1 MREKLLELLAE
12 IKPGFDFEGQNDL
25 ATSGA
30 LDSFDIIS
38 LVSDIDEQFD
48 VKIPVEEI
56 EPENFDSIEAMLKL
70 IESVS

>member
-1 MREKLLELLAE
+1 MRKELLEILEE
-12 IKPGFDFEGQNDL
+12 IKSGFDFEGQTDL
-25 ATSGA
+25 ATSGV

-38 LVSDIDEQFD
+38 LVSEIDDRFD

-56 EPENFDSIEAMLKL
+56 EPENFDSVEAILKL